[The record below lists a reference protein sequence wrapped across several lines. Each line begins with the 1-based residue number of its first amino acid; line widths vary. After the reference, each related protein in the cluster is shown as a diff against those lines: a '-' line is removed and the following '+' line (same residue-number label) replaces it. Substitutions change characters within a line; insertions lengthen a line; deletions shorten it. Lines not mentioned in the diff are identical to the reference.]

1 MPERNPS
8 ASFSPSLVS
17 EMEVVVTAVAVAV
30 GAHADAA
37 PDPII

>member
-8 ASFSPSLVS
+8 VRLSLES
-17 EMEVVVTAVAVAV
+17 EMEVVVMAAAEMVG